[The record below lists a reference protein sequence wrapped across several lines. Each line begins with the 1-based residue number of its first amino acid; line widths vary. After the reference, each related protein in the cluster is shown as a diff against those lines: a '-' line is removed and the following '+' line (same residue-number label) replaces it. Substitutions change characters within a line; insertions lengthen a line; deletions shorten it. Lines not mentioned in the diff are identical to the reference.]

1 VRNTERAAR
10 LTTPVATRAQVADLD
25 EEERRLL
32 AGWLAEC
39 SVPPAVTREVRRRR
53 LVALVASAGAAV
65 VLAAWIGV
73 LSVTLPD
80 RYAAHEWRIA
90 WIGFDVALAL
100 GFAATAWTGWRT
112 RQLVITA
119 LIVTGTL
126 LLCDAWFDVTL
137 SWGSNE
143 QLSSI
148 LAAVLVEIPFAF
160 ALWFVAYR
168 LLQALTDQI
177 WRLEGAREPRPPLH
191 RVPLLPLPTD
201 FMRRDHP

>member
-1 VRNTERAAR
+1 
-10 LTTPVATRAQVADLD
+10 
-25 EEERRLL
+25 
-32 AGWLAEC
+32 
-39 SVPPAVTREVRRRR
+39 VTREVRRRR
-53 LVALVASAGAAV
+53 LVTLVASGGAAV

-73 LSVTLPD
+73 LSMTLPD

-100 GFAATAWTGWRT
+100 GFAATAWTGWRM

-168 LLQALTDQI
+168 LLEALTDQI

-191 RVPLLPLPTD
+191 RVPLLLLPAE
-201 FMRRDHP
+201 FMRRDRP